1 MTMLLPC
8 GMKKTI
14 YSAFQQQYIADFRSF
29 LLMRN
34 YASSTI
40 KTYINVLCQYW
51 DFCREQQR
59 SNPAF
64 DKEQALAAWFLQI
77 TEKFGAGTA
86 YNQNYSSLK
95 LFYKYVLKRDWE
107 IYGILRPRKVSSLPE
122 IMSKSDVDKL
132 LCACTCLKHRA
143 IFLTMYATGLRVGE
157 LVQLKIEDINSQSM
171 TIRVRNGKGRKDR
184 FLPLKEPLLLLL
196 RDYVKLYRPA
206 EYLFNGLINGK
217 SLSTRA
223 VQNAFQL
230 AKQKARLN
238 PKISAHTLRHA
249 FATHH
254 LDDGTH
260 LPAIKTMLGHKDIK
274 TTARYLHLSI
284 QSLHQFNNPADDLCK
299 KFIK

>member
-1 MTMLLPC
+1 MLLPC

-14 YSAFQQQYIADFRSF
+14 HSTFQQQYIADFRSF

-40 KTYINVLCQYW
+40 KSYINVLYQYW
-51 DFCREQQR
+51 AYCVEQQR
-59 SNPAF
+59 IHPSF
-64 DKEQALAAWFLQI
+64 DKEQALAAWFLCI

-95 LFYKYVLKRDWE
+95 LFYKHILKRDWE
-107 IYGILRPRKVSSLPE
+107 LYGILRPRKVHSLPE
-122 IMSKSDVDKL
+122 IMSKADVDKL

-143 IFLTMYATGLRVGE
+143 IFLTMYAMGLRVGE
-157 LVQLKIEDINSQSM
+157 LVQLKIEDINSPSM
-171 TIRVRNGKGRKDR
+171 TIRVRKGKGGKDR
-184 FLPLKEPLLLLL
+184 LLPLTEPLLLLL
-196 RDYVKLYRPA
+196 RAYVKAYHPVD
-206 EYLFNGLINGK
+206 YLFNGLINGQP
-217 SLSTRA
+217 LTTRA
-223 VQNAFQL
+223 VQSAFQL

-238 PKISAHTLRHA
+238 PKISSHTLRHA

-260 LPAIKTMLGHKDIK
+260 LPAIKTMLGHTNIK
-274 TTARYLHLSI
+274 TTERYLHLSI

>member
-1 MTMLLPC
+1 MLLPC

-14 YSAFQQQYIADFRSF
+14 HSAFQQQYITDFRSF

-34 YASSTI
+34 YAATTI
-40 KTYINVLCQYW
+40 KSYIDVLCQFW
-51 DFCREQQR
+51 AFCREQQR
-59 SNPAF
+59 ANPAF
-64 DKEQALAAWFLQI
+64 DKEKVLAAWFLRI
-77 TEKFGAGTA
+77 TENFGAGTV

-95 LFYKYVLKRDWE
+95 LFYTYQLKREWQV
-107 IYGILRPRKVSSLPE
+107 YGILRPRKTYSLPE
-122 IMSKSDVDKL
+122 IMSKLDVDKL
-132 LCACTCLKHRA
+132 LCACTCLKHRT
-143 IFLTMYATGLRVGE
+143 IFLTMYATGLRVSE
-157 LVQLKIEDINSQSM
+157 LVQLKIEDIDSQSM
-171 TIRVRNGKGRKDR
+171 TIRVRKGKGGKDR
-184 FLPLKEPLLLLL
+184 LLPLTEPLLLLL
-196 RDYVKLYRPA
+196 RDYVKLYRPVD
-206 EYLFNGLINGK
+206 YLFNGLLNGK

-260 LPAIKTMLGHKDIK
+260 LPAIKTMLGHTNIK
-274 TTARYLHLSI
+274 TTERYLHLSI
-284 QSLHQFNNPADDLCK
+284 QSLHQFNNPADELCK

>member
-1 MTMLLPC
+1 MLLPC

-14 YSAFQQQYIADFRSF
+14 HSTFQQQYIVDFRSF

-40 KTYINVLCQYW
+40 KSYINVLCQYW
-51 DFCREQQR
+51 AYCVKQQR
-59 SNPAF
+59 IDPTF
-64 DKEQALAAWFLQI
+64 DKEQALGAWFLCI

-95 LFYKYVLKRDWE
+95 LFYKHILKRDWE
-107 IYGILRPRKVSSLPE
+107 LYGILRPRKVHSLPE
-122 IMSKSDVDKL
+122 IMSKADVDTL

-143 IFLTMYATGLRVGE
+143 IFLTMYATGMRVSE

-171 TIRVRNGKGRKDR
+171 TIRVRKGKGGKDR
-184 FLPLKEPLLLLL
+184 LLPFTEPLLDLL
-196 RDYVKLYRPA
+196 RVYVKDYRPVD
-206 EYLFNGLINGK
+206 YLFNGLINGQP
-217 SLSTRA
+217 LSTRA
-223 VQNAFQL
+223 VQSAFQL
-230 AKQKARLN
+230 AKEKARLN
-238 PKISAHTLRHA
+238 PKISSHTLRHA

-260 LPAIKTMLGHKDIK
+260 LPAIKTMLGHTNIK
-274 TTARYLHLSI
+274 TTERYLHLSI
-284 QSLHQFNNPADDLCK
+284 QSLHQFNNPADELCK